1 MSRLF
6 APFDLRKTTFTNRVW
21 VSPMCQYS
29 AVDGVPNDWHLVHLG
44 SFARGGV
51 GLVFTEATA
60 VSPQGRISPF
70 DTGIWNDEQASAWSR
85 IVEFVHGQGPPVGMQ
100 LAHAGRKASAIPP
113 WEGRGPVADAEGG
126 WKPVAPSRVAA
137 DALRDPRELTVAEIG
152 DVAVSF
158 ARAAER
164 AVACGFDLLEVH
176 AAHGYLLHQFLSP
189 LSNQRTDEYGGTFDN
204 RVRIVLEAVD
214 AVRAVVPEHMPVF
227 VRLSATDWVD
237 GGWSIDDSA
246 RLAGLLRGRG
256 VDLVDVSSGGV
267 VAADIPVGPGYQ
279 VEFARRIRQEAD
291 MPTGAVGMIT
301 DPRQA
306 EQIVAEGS
314 ADAVLLA
321 RELLRNPHWALRA
334 AHELGVRPG
343 EGVEWPKQYLRALPP
358 D

>member
-6 APFDLRKTTFTNRVW
+6 TPFDLRKTTFANRVW

-29 AVDGVPNDWHLVHLG
+29 AVDGVPDDWHLVHLG

-60 VSPQGRISPF
+60 VTPQGRISPA

-85 IVEFVHGQGPPVGMQ
+85 IVEFVHRQGTVAGMQ

-113 WEGRGPVADAEGG
+113 WEGRGPVSDTEGG
-126 WKPVAPSRVAA
+126 WEPVAPSPVAA
-137 DALRDPRELTVAEIG
+137 DALRDPRALTVAEIG
-152 DVAVSF
+152 DVAASF
-158 ARAAER
+158 ASAAER
-164 AVACGFDLLEVH
+164 AVACGFDVLEVH
-176 AAHGYLLHQFLSP
+176 AAHGYLLHEFLSP
-189 LSNQRTDEYGGTFDN
+189 LSNRRTDEYGGGFDN
-204 RVRIVLEAVD
+204 RVRIVLEVVD
-214 AVRAVVPEHMPVF
+214 AVRAVLPEHMPVF

-237 GGWSIDDSA
+237 GGWSADESV

-256 VDLVDVSSGGV
+256 IDLVDVSSGGV

-291 MPTGAVGMIT
+291 VPTGAVGMIT

-321 RELLRNPHWALRA
+321 RELLRNPHWALLA

-343 EGVEWPKQYLRALPP
+343 AGVAWPKQYLRALPA